1 MSGLEGQKLKYLIV
15 KADCD
20 GMLKGVGFEGFLV

>member
-1 MSGLEGQKLKYLIV
+1 MPV

-20 GMLKGVGFEGFLV
+20 GMM